1 MITAVKSLDF
11 TVKNP
16 RIRAVKLILC
26 LMLFVQTIT
35 GSGITRAIEVEG
47 LYQGSVNVLSR
58 NNEQERNRA
67 FSDAFRQVLIKV
79 TGNTD
84 VLSQAPV
91 RRALSNAEAY
101 VDTWSYRAAFSV
113 EGVTDTRVVLNVSF
127 FEPEVLSL
135 LDTAGIPIWPQN
147 RPYTLVWMVIQ
158 DELGERQLLGST
170 AGNFPAIQG
179 LLETEASNRALPLLL
194 PVLDIEDRRAVTAD
208 DIWNMDVGKLLSA
221 SDRYQSESILAIR
234 VFRTLGGEVLGKSSY
249 LFRNQV
255 LEVEMY
261 EEPVEEFITASVALA
276 TNELSSY
283 YAVLLSGTDSNIEV
297 RLTVEGV
304 KNAEDYAGLLEYVS
318 GLTDVNAYQVSSVS
332 NETIQLT
339 LYTGGQLR
347 QLVETIALNRS
358 LLPNSE
364 LLREENQVFMS
375 FLWNK

>member
-1 MITAVKSLDF
+1 
-11 TVKNP
+11 
-16 RIRAVKLILC
+16 
-26 LMLFVQTIT
+26 
-35 GSGITRAIEVEG
+35 
-47 LYQGSVNVLSR
+47 
-58 NNEQERNRA
+58 
-67 FSDAFRQVLIKV
+67 
-79 TGNTD
+79 
-84 VLSQAPV
+84 
-91 RRALSNAEAY
+91 
-101 VDTWSYRAAFSV
+101 
-113 EGVTDTRVVLNVSF
+113 
-127 FEPEVLSL
+127 
-135 LDTAGIPIWPQN
+135 
-147 RPYTLVWMVIQ
+147 MVIQ